1 MDRRILIGGGVL
13 LVGLLLLILTMTA
26 WGPGRPDAGVDLPSG
41 VETAVKGMLSSMT
54 GVPVEEIDVA
64 SAQEKEWPDACLGLA
79 EQDEMCA
86 QVVTPGWEVTLR
98 AQGQNYLFRTNG
110 DGAVVRMKE

>member
-13 LVGLLLLILTMTA
+13 LIGLLGLILIMTA
-26 WGPGRPDAGVDLPSG
+26 GGPGQPDAGVGLPGG

-54 GVPVEEIDVA
+54 GVPVEEIDVV

-86 QVVTPGWEVTLR
+86 QVVTPGWEVTAR
-98 AQGQNYLFRTNG
+98 AQGQNTIFRTNA

>member
-13 LVGLLLLILTMTA
+13 IVLLLLILTMTA
-26 WGPGRPDAGVDLPSG
+26 RGPGQPDAGVDLPSG
-41 VETAVKGMLSSMT
+41 VETAVKGMLSSMI

-64 SAQEKEWPDACLGLA
+64 AAQEKEWSDACLGL
-79 EQDEMCA
+79 EQQDEMCA

-98 AQGQNYLFRTNG
+98 AQEQNYVFHSDG